1 MEKSKVTQVYVPCM
15 VGYGWVRSRTRTG
28 EVYAIHA
35 AATLQGKTGKKM
47 QVSSTDYLE
56 YRRGTDSRPQSGSR
70 LGWRSG
76 ADGGKGST
84 GSLEGIK

>member
-1 MEKSKVTQVYVPCM
+1 MLYM
-15 VGYGWVRSRTRTG
+15 
-28 EVYAIHA
+28 
-35 AATLQGKTGKKM
+35 LQLHYRVKQGKKM

-84 GSLEGIK
+84 GSLEGIE